1 MTILIRVIL
10 GIIILMGSLTVF
22 LYLYDGYK
30 QKNIKKG
37 VFYVFGFFIFSSILY
52 LAISYL
58 GIWFAIAT
66 PFLLALFF
74 TPILTAV
81 PKCAYG
87 PALIIVGVLMIDSV
101 KKIDFSDMT
110 ELIPSFC
117 TIILMSFTYNLGI
130 GITAGLVAYPIVK
143 LFAGRGREV
152 ELGAWILGAIS
163 LIFYIFYPYQ

>member
-66 PFLLALFF
+66 PFLLALFLVISNF
-74 TPILTAV
+74 
-81 PKCAYG
+81 
-87 PALIIVGVLMIDSV
+87 V
-101 KKIDFSDMT
+101 KKTD
-110 ELIPSFC
+110 
-117 TIILMSFTYNLGI
+117 
-130 GITAGLVAYPIVK
+130 
-143 LFAGRGREV
+143 
-152 ELGAWILGAIS
+152 
-163 LIFYIFYPYQ
+163 